1 MHRVKSQPFQ
11 FGSRKKI
18 SPPTATTSGR
28 SAYSRARRETQF
40 RGGTV
45 SASVVATISPVAIE
59 KPRASAMT

>member
-1 MHRVKSQPFQ
+1 MKSQPFQ

-28 SAYSRARRETQF
+28 FSYSRTSVEIQF

-45 SASVVATISPVAIE
+45 SASVVATMSPVAME